1 MKQPKKKMRF
11 KKPEASPIQWNEGAG
26 EYEAKCGACNTMLY
40 SPNLAL
46 MPKIRLQHTR
56 SKECLGGY

>member
-1 MKQPKKKMRF
+1 MSKEVKRF

-26 EYEAKCGACNTMLY
+26 EYESKCGACDTMLY
-40 SPNLAL
+40 SPNLEL

-56 SKECLGGY
+56 SDECLGGY

>member
-11 KKPEASPIQWNEGAG
+11 KKPITSPIQWNEGAG
-26 EYEAKCGACNTMLY
+26 EYETICGACPTMLY
-40 SPNLAL
+40 APTLAL

-56 SKECLGGY
+56 SVECLGGY